1 MMIPSNTDAELFTDE
16 ELYTD
21 DELDCLSTALE
32 EDSACSLERGT
43 SLLEEALSLEV
54 GSLFEVIS
62 LLDAGSGESPLAEVE
77 SSSQATSQVA
87 RQHVARMCFVIC
99 IITSFSFK
107 NKQKEN

>member
-16 ELYTD
+16 ELSTD

-43 SLLEEALSLEV
+43 SLLEEALSLEE

-62 LLDAGSGESPLAEVE
+62 LLDDGSGESPLAEVE
-77 SSSQATSQVA
+77 SSQATSQVA